1 MAGGIFPRLKEYQND
16 IDYSNVFRISAYRMA
31 IRYENTIWGNETGVI
46 YSTLSDFDGKPLG
59 SLNDEY
65 YKDLTKTNFPNSE
78 IFTFEN
84 IYDIYT
90 TLLLEDIKGCL
101 LDKPFVDYF
110 TNRYPGRITTYPK
123 EFDDNNYG
131 FGFQKNEEG
140 EKLVKEF
147 NEFLSK
153 TDIDALYYK
162 WTHT

>member
-1 MAGGIFPRLKEYQND
+1 M
-16 IDYSNVFRISAYRMA
+16 
-31 IRYENTIWGNETGVI
+31 
-46 YSTLSDFDGKPLG
+46 
-59 SLNDEY
+59 
-65 YKDLTKTNFPNSE
+65 
-78 IFTFEN
+78 
-84 IYDIYT
+84 
-90 TLLLEDIKGCL
+90 
-101 LDKPFVDYF
+101 DYF

-162 WTHT
+162 WTHTKTKNLHVDTYLPTNENMNLSQENFYYYYSHYYLNYICPKFEN